1 MFDQFLESNHNFIC
15 DFNPSSED
23 MDVEVVTAEGA
34 IPEVVME
41 ADGASPEVAEV
52 LPEVLKAPWK
62 FRPKPTPTKESVKDK
77 KGKQAAILVC
87 MFPRRN
93 MPKDKPTAQ
102 ENGKTINLE
111 MEEEEIY
118 DIPMDDEDLGVEVED
133 IEVECSAPITKLP
146 EYVPPGK
153 GKTKVSKDIDE
164 SKVTLHIPLLLDEI
178 SFEGPYLGQVP
189 LLKLEYWDLADT
201 EKFPHLVT

>member
-1 MFDQFLESNHNFIC
+1 
-15 DFNPSSED
+15 

-118 DIPMDDEDLGVEVED
+118 DIPMDDEDLGVEVE
-133 IEVECSAPITKLP
+133 EVEVEGSDPITKFPKYIPLC
-146 EYVPPGK
+146 K
-153 GKTKVSKDIDE
+153 GKTKVPKDIDE
-164 SKVTLHIPLLLDEI
+164 RKVTLHTHILSEEI
-178 SFEGPYLGQVP
+178 VFEGLFLGRVP
-189 LLKLEYWDLADT
+189 LLKLEY
-201 EKFPHLVT
+201 